1 MKKLAIFDFD
11 GTIFNSI
18 TDVIICFNKALS
30 VNGFPTLT
38 YEEYS
43 EILGGNIDELVSLS
57 LKDKNTPENMELVK
71 NTYDEIYGTSNREN
85 SLPFDGMHE
94 VLLELQKKGILLAIN
109 SNRKND
115 SIKKF
120 IGKYYSDIDFKAIE
134 GHNPAYP
141 SKPRPCGV
149 IKMLH
154 KLKVS
159 KDDAIYIGD
168 SSTDIKTAKNAEI
181 DCVIVKWGYGD
192 PEDYVDEYI
201 LDAIE
206 KPSDIFNFF

>member
-38 YEEYS
+38 YEEYI

-149 IKMLH
+149 KKMLH

-192 PEDYVDEYI
+192 TEDYVDEYI

>member
-18 TDVIICFNKALS
+18 TDVIICFNKSLS
-30 VNGFPTLT
+30 VNGFSTLT
-38 YEEYS
+38 YEEYI

-149 IKMLH
+149 KKMLH

>member
-38 YEEYS
+38 YEEYI

-115 SIKKF
+115 SIKMF
-120 IGKYYSDIDFKAIE
+120 IGKYYPDIDFKAIE

-149 IKMLH
+149 KKMLH

>member
-38 YEEYS
+38 YEEYI

-71 NTYDEIYGTSNREN
+71 NTYEEIYGTSNREN

-149 IKMLH
+149 KKMLH

>member
-18 TDVIICFNKALS
+18 TDVIICFKKALS

-38 YEEYS
+38 YEEYI

-149 IKMLH
+149 KKMLH

-181 DCVIVKWGYGD
+181 DCVIDKWGYGD

>member
-38 YEEYS
+38 YEEYI

-57 LKDKNTPENMELVK
+57 LKDKNTPENIELIK
-71 NTYDEIYGTSNREN
+71 NTYDEIYATSNREN

-149 IKMLH
+149 KKMLH

>member
-30 VNGFPTLT
+30 VNGFSTLT
-38 YEEYS
+38 YEEYI

-85 SLPFDGMHE
+85 SLPFDGMYE

-149 IKMLH
+149 KKMLH

>member
-30 VNGFPTLT
+30 VNGFSTLT
-38 YEEYS
+38 YEEYI

-149 IKMLH
+149 KKMLH

-181 DCVIVKWGYGD
+181 DCVIVIWGYGD

>member
-38 YEEYS
+38 YEEYI

-85 SLPFDGMHE
+85 SLPFDGMYE

-149 IKMLH
+149 KKMLH

>member
-1 MKKLAIFDFD
+1 
-11 GTIFNSI
+11 
-18 TDVIICFNKALS
+18 
-30 VNGFPTLT
+30 
-38 YEEYS
+38 
-43 EILGGNIDELVSLS
+43 
-57 LKDKNTPENMELVK
+57 MELVK

-149 IKMLH
+149 KKMLH

>member
-38 YEEYS
+38 YEEYI

-149 IKMLH
+149 KKMLH

>member
-38 YEEYS
+38 YEEYI

-85 SLPFDGMHE
+85 SLPFDGMYE

-115 SIKKF
+115 SIKMF
-120 IGKYYSDIDFKAIE
+120 IGKYYPDIDFKAIE

-149 IKMLH
+149 KKMLH

>member
-1 MKKLAIFDFD
+1 
-11 GTIFNSI
+11 
-18 TDVIICFNKALS
+18 
-30 VNGFPTLT
+30 
-38 YEEYS
+38 
-43 EILGGNIDELVSLS
+43 
-57 LKDKNTPENMELVK
+57 
-71 NTYDEIYGTSNREN
+71 
-85 SLPFDGMHE
+85 
-94 VLLELQKKGILLAIN
+94 
-109 SNRKND
+109 
-115 SIKKF
+115 
-120 IGKYYSDIDFKAIE
+120 
-134 GHNPAYP
+134 
-141 SKPRPCGV
+141 
-149 IKMLH
+149 MLH

>member
-38 YEEYS
+38 YEEYI

-115 SIKKF
+115 SIKMF
-120 IGKYYSDIDFKAIE
+120 IGKYYPDIDFKAIE

-149 IKMLH
+149 KKMLH

-192 PEDYVDEYI
+192 TEDYVDEYI

>member
-1 MKKLAIFDFD
+1 MKKRAIFDFD

-38 YEEYS
+38 YEEYI

-149 IKMLH
+149 KKMLH

>member
-38 YEEYS
+38 YEEYI

-57 LKDKNTPENMELVK
+57 LKDKNTPKNMELVK

-149 IKMLH
+149 KKMLH

>member
-38 YEEYS
+38 YEEYI

-71 NTYDEIYGTSNREN
+71 NPYDEIYGTSNREN

-149 IKMLH
+149 KKMLH

>member
-11 GTIFNSI
+11 VTIFNSI

-38 YEEYS
+38 YEEYI

-149 IKMLH
+149 KKMLH

>member
-1 MKKLAIFDFD
+1 MKYIIFDFD

-38 YEEYS
+38 YEEYI

-149 IKMLH
+149 KKMLH

>member
-38 YEEYS
+38 YEEYI

-149 IKMLH
+149 KKMLH

-168 SSTDIKTAKNAEI
+168 SSKDIKTAKNAEI

>member
-18 TDVIICFNKALS
+18 IDVIICFNKALS

-38 YEEYS
+38 YEEYI

-149 IKMLH
+149 KKMLH

>member
-38 YEEYS
+38 YEEYI

-85 SLPFDGMHE
+85 SLPFDGMRE

-149 IKMLH
+149 KKMLH

>member
-30 VNGFPTLT
+30 VNGFSTLT
-38 YEEYS
+38 YEEYI

-149 IKMLH
+149 KKMLH

>member
-38 YEEYS
+38 YEEYI

-57 LKDKNTPENMELVK
+57 LKDKNIPENMELVK

-149 IKMLH
+149 KKMLH

>member
-38 YEEYS
+38 YEEYI

-149 IKMLH
+149 KKMLH

-206 KPSDIFNFF
+206 KPSDVFNFF

>member
-38 YEEYS
+38 YEEYI

-57 LKDKNTPENMELVK
+57 LKDKNTPKNMELVK

-120 IGKYYSDIDFKAIE
+120 IGKYCSDIDFKAIE

-149 IKMLH
+149 KKMLH

>member
-38 YEEYS
+38 YEEYI

-120 IGKYYSDIDFKAIE
+120 IGKYYPDIDFKAIE

-149 IKMLH
+149 KKMLH